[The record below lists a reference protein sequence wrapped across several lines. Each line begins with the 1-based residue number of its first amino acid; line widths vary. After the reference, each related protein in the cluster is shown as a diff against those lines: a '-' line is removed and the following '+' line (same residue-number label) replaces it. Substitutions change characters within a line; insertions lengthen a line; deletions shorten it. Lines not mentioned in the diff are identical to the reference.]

1 MNFYAK
7 NIYLWDSVQRCTDSK
22 KFYEICKKTKKKPIL
37 CKGRYIQGR
46 CRKSCGVCDADDAPK
61 IPETS
66 AYDEPKE
73 PKEKRGQCSFILMT
87 LAKIE
92 ILVF

>member
-1 MNFYAK
+1 M
-7 NIYLWDSVQRCTDSK
+7 
-22 KFYEICKKTKKKPIL
+22 KKKPIL

-46 CRKSCGVCDADDAPK
+46 CRKSCGVCDADDTPK

-73 PKEKRGQCSFILMT
+73 PKDKRGQCSFILMT